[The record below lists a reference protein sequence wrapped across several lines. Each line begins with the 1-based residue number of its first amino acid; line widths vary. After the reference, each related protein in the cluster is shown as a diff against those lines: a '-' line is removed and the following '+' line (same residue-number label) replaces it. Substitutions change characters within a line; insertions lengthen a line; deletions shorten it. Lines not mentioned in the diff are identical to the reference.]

1 MTRILNNFRVG
12 YVFSNGSVTL
22 NKSRRRS
29 DTLDFP
35 TPNTWI
41 LPVFAPRIPLK
52 PLSLLCRSLGTMLNS
67 GVSLLD
73 ALKVVS
79 KQQQGLTTQA
89 LTQIAQD
96 VRKGADLAG
105 AFREHG
111 QYFPELMVDMIAVAE
126 QTGALPEVLRGL
138 SEHYDNLL
146 RMRKSFL
153 GAIAWPVFQLFA
165 AIFVIAGLILV
176 MGWIQGSTA
185 IENRFDPLGFGLF
198 GETGAL
204 LWLGG
209 CFGTLAV
216 LGFGYLLAVRG
227 LGQAKAIH
235 TLLLAVPV
243 VGNCLRSFAI
253 ARFAWA
259 YALTQQAGMEV
270 KASLEASLK
279 ATGNGAFQAAA
290 PQVIAGVMAGE
301 DFADA
306 IDSTGLFPTQFVEM
320 VRVGERSGT
329 VPETLEH
336 LSPQFEED
344 ARRSL
349 TALTF
354 AMGWVIWSLVAA
366 LIIFL
371 IFRIMLTYIDMI
383 NKAANGEF

>member
-1 MTRILNNFRVG
+1 M
-12 YVFSNGSVTL
+12 
-22 NKSRRRS
+22 
-29 DTLDFP
+29 
-35 TPNTWI
+35 
-41 LPVFAPRIPLK
+41 FAPQIPLK
-52 PLSLLCRSLGTMLNS
+52 QLPPLCRSLGTMLDS
-67 GVSLLD
+67 GVSLLE
-73 ALKVVS
+73 ALKVVA
-79 KQQQGLTTQA
+79 KQQQGLTTTA
-89 LTQIAQD
+89 LTQIATD
-96 VRKGADLAG
+96 VRKGSDLAS
-105 AFREHG
+105 AFCEHG

-126 QTGALPEVLRGL
+126 QTGALPEVLKGL
-138 SEHYDNLL
+138 SDHYENLL

-153 GAIAWPVFQLFA
+153 GAIAWPVFQLLA

-185 IENRFDPLGFGLF
+185 VENRFDPLGFGLF

-204 LWLGG
+204 IWLTG
-209 CFGTLAV
+209 CFGTLAAIV
-216 LGFGYLLAVRG
+216 FGYFVAVRG
-227 LGQAKAIH
+227 FKQAKAIH
-235 TLLLAVPV
+235 TVLLAVPV

-259 YALTQQAGMEV
+259 YALTQQAGMEIR
-270 KASLEASLK
+270 ASLEASLK

-301 DFADA
+301 EFADA
-306 IDSTGLFPTQFVEM
+306 LQSTSLFPEQFLQM

-329 VPETLEH
+329 VPETLQR

-354 AMGWVIWSLVAA
+354 AMGWVIWSMVAA